1 MTCGK
6 RAAIGRGQ
14 VRSADRLR
22 IRRRCSANWPTR
34 CLSSSVP
41 ASGFMRRAATSE
53 RSGCELSWR
62 RARLGKA
69 CSRVHAS
76 SSPSVSCSSSAFAS
90 ASRRSRFSRRSVS
103 TLVWLRSTIRRTS
116 SSSACCDASDT
127 PAGTGPLAGLGS
139 TVTGADPV
147 AHSPSGRPSAARSPS
162 AAGGP
167 TPRRSRA
174 AERISSVTRGSISST
189 CSSPLTMS
197 STENASGPRSSC
209 VGWVGICSSAMPH
222 LVERLLRREA
232 SWPEAERWK
241 RSRGLPRKDPSY
253 AAV

>member
-76 SSPSVSCSSSAFAS
+76 SSPSVSCSSSGFAS

-162 AAGGP
+162 AAGRSDSAPVEGCGAHKQRDP
-167 TPRRSRA
+167 RLDLERMQFAVDHELYRERVRAALVMCGLGRNLFKRHAAPRRAITA
-174 AERISSVTRGSISST
+174 AGSIVAGGRA
-189 CSSPLTMS
+189 L
-197 STENASGPRSSC
+197 E
-209 VGWVGICSSAMPH
+209 
-222 LVERLLRREA
+222 
-232 SWPEAERWK
+232 
-241 RSRGLPRKDPSY
+241 RSRGSS
-253 AAV
+253 